1 MKSTTHL
8 RVLAVAAV
16 SAALVVGCG
25 HVEPEPQRTTE
36 RAATP
41 EVNFTSDAFGFD
53 HRCTGPTLHNLEGL
67 CIEEDEHCTVEY
79 HVTNDAIQ
87 FAQDSAQISA
97 RGRTT
102 LETIAAD
109 VMERYGHLDSDATV
123 RIEVE
128 GNTSTEGDADHNQR
142 LSERRAAA
150 ARREMENLLAG
161 RPSDGPRLQFHD
173 LGRGENNPV
182 VYPDDTE
189 AKRQRNRRVVIT
201 VHPPASLTGD
211 CEAP

>member
-16 SAALVVGCG
+16 SASLLASCG
-25 HVEPEPQRTTE
+25 QVEVEPQATDEG
-36 RAATP
+36 AATP

-67 CIEEDEHCTVEY
+67 CIEEDEYCTVEY

-97 RGRTT
+97 TGRTT
-102 LETIAAD
+102 LEAIAAD
-109 VMERYGHLDSDATV
+109 VMERYGNLDSDDAV
-123 RIEVE
+123 RITVE
-128 GNTSTEGDADHNQR
+128 GNTSTEGEAEYNQR

-150 ARREMENLLAG
+150 ARKEMEELLEG
-161 RPSDGPRLQFHD
+161 RPSYGPRLQFHD
-173 LGRGENNPV
+173 LGKGENNPV

-201 VHPPASLTGD
+201 VNPPASLTGD
-211 CEAP
+211 CAAP